1 MRFLPSMTLA
11 ALGLALT
18 APAEAARP
26 SDDGVVVASDESDTV
41 EPAGYSMPVVPM
53 GAGPGPIHPYDADA
67 MDCYGCPP
75 DNQFA
80 MGWHA
85 GPQCNRA
92 WVTFEYLYW
101 MPKGIDVPAL
111 VTTSP
116 VGTAQGVAGELGQPT
131 TSVLY
136 GDDEINDD
144 YRSGARIQGG
154 FWLTPDEMAGVE
166 GYYMG
171 FDDESTQFSASGVF
185 TNGGTGP
192 ILARPFFNVDS
203 GVQDTL
209 LLAFPNFV
217 TGNQTIDLNG
227 SVNVSSSSD
236 IRSAGALFRRIS
248 WMDVLDHH
256 GVTCVRIY
264 GLIGYRYFGMDED
277 LSINSEIRPVGG
289 SFGLNSSIRAS
300 DLFSTDNQFHGL
312 DLGMETQ
319 LNHGSFFL
327 KLLAKA
333 ALGNVTQEVN
343 INGSTIASDGV
354 TSTTFAGGLLA
365 QPTNIGELSSDKFAV
380 LPEANVTLG
389 CQLTRN
395 VAITGGYSFL
405 YLSNV
410 VRPGDQIDLSLNPT
424 QFDGG
429 VLIGEARPAASVN
442 TSEFW
447 MHGFNAGVE
456 VTW

>member
-11 ALGLALT
+11 ALGLAFT

-26 SDDGVVVASDESDTV
+26 ADDGAVVASDEGAVDQ
-41 EPAGYSMPVVPM
+41 AGYSTPLVPM

-67 MDCYGCPP
+67 MDCYGCRP
-75 DNQFA
+75 DNAFA
-80 MGWHA
+80 QGWHA
-85 GPQCNRA
+85 PPQCNRG
-92 WVTFEYLYW
+92 WVNFEYLYW
-101 MPKGIDVPAL
+101 KPKGIDVPAL

-116 VGTAQGVAGELGQPT
+116 VGTAQDVAGELGQPT

-144 YRSGARIQGG
+144 YRSGARIQAGL
-154 FWLTPDEMAGVE
+154 WLTTDEMAGIE
-166 GYYMG
+166 GYVMA
-171 FDDESTQFSASGVF
+171 FDDEQSQFNATGTF

-192 ILARPFFNVDS
+192 ILARPFFNVDTA
-203 GVQDTL
+203 VQDTL
-209 LLAFPNFV
+209 LLAYPNFV
-217 TGNQTIDLNG
+217 TGNQTINLNG
-227 SVNVSSSSD
+227 SVDVASETSMQ
-236 IRSAGALFRRIS
+236 SAGLLFRRIS
-248 WMDVLDHH
+248 WMDVLDSN
-256 GVTCVRIY
+256 GVSFVRIY
-264 GLIGYRYFGMDED
+264 GLIGYRYMNLDED
-277 LSINSEIRPVGG
+277 LSIDSEIRPIGG
-289 SFGLNSSIRAS
+289 SFGANSSVRAS
-300 DLFSTDNQFHGL
+300 DLFSTDNQFHGG
-312 DLGMETQ
+312 DLGIETQ

-327 KLLAKA
+327 KILTKA
-333 ALGNVTQEVN
+333 ALGNVHQSVD
-343 INGSTIASDGV
+343 ISGSTVASDGV
-354 TSTTFAGGLLA
+354 TSTSFAGGLLA
-365 QPTNIGELSSDKFAV
+365 QPTNIGEITSDHFAV

-389 CQLTRN
+389 LQLTRN

-410 VRPGDQIDLSLNPT
+410 VRPGDQIDFSVNPT